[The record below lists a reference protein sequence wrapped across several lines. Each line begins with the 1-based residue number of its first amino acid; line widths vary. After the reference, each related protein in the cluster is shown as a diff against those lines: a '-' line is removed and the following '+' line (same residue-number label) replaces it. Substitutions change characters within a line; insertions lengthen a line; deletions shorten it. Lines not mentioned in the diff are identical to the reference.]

1 MKAPHFVLVSLLVAS
16 AAVYFGS
23 FLLPDSYEV
32 RRSIVV
38 PAKPEQV
45 FPYLNNPTEWEKWNA
60 WNKAYDPTMI
70 RLYGGP
76 LTGKGAYQELNGDKV
91 GLVKVHFT
99 DSTPPSELYYKQ
111 LIKGDAFETTGI
123 FSLEPLEG
131 GTRVVWQQR
140 TRVTDDLYNKY
151 KGFFKK
157 LKTEQ
162 ETEQSLLS
170 LKNLFDPAAKSDT
183 NNQIANRKGRS

>member
-1 MKAPHFVLVSLLVAS
+1 MKAPLIVLVSLLIAS
-16 AAVYFGS
+16 AAVYLGS

-38 PAKPEQV
+38 NARPEQV
-45 FPYLNNPTEWEKWNA
+45 FTYLNNPTEWEKWNA

-76 LTGKGAYQELNGDKV
+76 LTGKGAYQEWNGDKV
-91 GLVKVHFT
+91 GMVKVHFT
-99 DSTPPSELYYKQ
+99 DSTPPTELYYKQ
-111 LIKGDAFETTGI
+111 LTKGEDFETIGI
-123 FSLEPLEG
+123 FSLEPLEE

-140 TRVTDDLYNKY
+140 SKVAGDPYNKY
-151 KGFFKK
+151 RGFFKK

-170 LKNLFDPAAKSDT
+170 LKALFDPVAKAESKA
-183 NNQIANRKGRS
+183 QLANRKGRS